1 MNYLIQTVLSSLCQL
16 TIVEDVFFGMQ
27 VVREKKD
34 IGLVIVDIDYQ
45 TKEVLDFISHINS
58 SKLYK
63 KPLIILSN
71 SQREKLHKPLIENF
85 IYGYFIKPF
94 NPIELVKTINELKNR
109 MSVSG

>member
-27 VVREKKD
+27 MIREKKD

-71 SQREKLHKPLIENF
+71 SQREKLHKPLIEHF